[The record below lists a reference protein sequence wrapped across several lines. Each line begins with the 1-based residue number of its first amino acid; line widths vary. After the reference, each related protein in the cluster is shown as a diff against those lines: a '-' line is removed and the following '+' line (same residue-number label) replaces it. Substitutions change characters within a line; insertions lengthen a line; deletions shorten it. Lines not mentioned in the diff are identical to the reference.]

1 MSNLQKRYDELQ
13 DELGQLLGMSEP
25 TEESRK
31 RANDILD
38 ELEELTKDMMN
49 EMMEKVKEEREKIS
63 KDL

>member
-1 MSNLQKRYDELQ
+1 MSDLQKRYDDLQ
-13 DELGQLLGMSEP
+13 DELGLLLGMSEP

-38 ELEELTKDMMN
+38 ELEILTKEMMKD
-49 EMMEKVKEEREKIS
+49 MMEKVKEEREKIS